1 MPPLVFK
8 VHLCWEGGRD
18 PGSVQAS
25 LVSLREPGT
34 CRTRPRAAG
43 ASCCDLMSSMGSGCP
58 HGCVVCTLLWMADSG
73 VSACRSG

>member
-1 MPPLVFK
+1 MSPLVFK
-8 VHLCWEGGRD
+8 LHLYLEGGRD

-25 LVSLREPGT
+25 LVSLREPGMY
-34 CRTRPRAAG
+34 RTA
-43 ASCCDLMSSMGSGCP
+43 DLTSAMGSGCP